1 MLISQNNRGCKS
13 FYVLLIMLS
22 VFFIGCSDKKTS
34 SEEEKEDGFVSIFD
48 GQTLDGWVGD
58 EPYWS
63 VKDGAI
69 HGQITDS
76 TIIKRNRFL
85 IYQGEV
91 PNDFEL
97 KVEYRVSE
105 NGNSGIN
112 YRSEVVKGIDFHA
125 LKGYQCDIDG
135 QKRYVGS
142 NYEERIRRTLASTGE
157 VVTLPDTVDAAS
169 LNYAQRNMW
178 TIRHVTG
185 QTGLIEDILSNIK
198 ENDWNKVHL
207 IVKGNRLQH
216 YINGQLMSDVT
227 DNDTANRRMDGKI
240 GVQVHMGP
248 PMTIE
253 YRNFR
258 IKAL

>member
-1 MLISQNNRGCKS
+1 MWIFQNVSGITP
-13 FYVLLIMLS
+13 FYILLVQLS
-22 VFFIGCSDKKTS
+22 IFSLGCSGKKTS
-34 SEEEKEDGFVSIFD
+34 TEQEKGFVSIFD

-58 EPYWS
+58 DPFWS
-63 VKDGAI
+63 VKNGAI

-85 IYQGEV
+85 IYQGDV
-91 PNDFEL
+91 PGDFEL

-105 NGNSGIN
+105 HGNSGIN
-112 YRSEVVKGIDFHA
+112 YRSEDVEGIDFYA

-135 QKRYVGS
+135 QKKYVGS
-142 NYEERIRRTLASTGE
+142 NYEERIRRTLARTGE
-157 VVTLPDTVDAAS
+157 IVILPDTVDAAS
-169 LNYAQRNMW
+169 LKYAQRNMW
-178 TIRHVTG
+178 TIRKVTG
-185 QTGLIEDILSNIK
+185 QTASTTELLSNIK
-198 ENDWNKVHL
+198 DNDWNEVHL
-207 IVKGNRLQH
+207 IIKGNRLQH

-227 DNDTANRRMDGKI
+227 DNDKANRRMDGKI

-258 IKAL
+258 VKEL